1 MNKFQIGN
9 IVDTNIQYYKGFNE
23 NVVAPQDLRWLKDLV
38 VLKIDKI
45 SDTNTGSEFTKPYIY
60 TCMAKSGKTYYLNEC
75 FLELVNKTLPVG
87 RGGGR

>member
-1 MNKFQIGN
+1 LPVGRGGIMNKFQIGN

-45 SDTNTGSEFTKPYIY
+45 SDTNTGVSLQNHIFILVW
-60 TCMAKSGKTYYLNEC
+60 LNQ
-75 FLELVNKTLPVG
+75 VKHII
-87 RGGGR
+87 